1 MLKNYLF
8 YFICLVKQLKR
19 KKEVD
24 EYWEKI
30 NATERKQINRE
41 IDERVYEELIQKQ
54 IILCIN
60 KIIKIN
66 KKKSCSKKII
76 PYIKDFYIKDFFKL
90 KKCQMLLK
98 KRI

>member
-1 MLKNYLF
+1 M
-8 YFICLVKQLKR
+8 ICLVERLKR
-19 KKEVD
+19 KKEVN

-60 KIIKIN
+60 KMIKIN
-66 KKKSCSKKII
+66 KKKVV
-76 PYIKDFYIKDFFKL
+76 P
-90 KKCQMLLK
+90 
-98 KRI
+98 KRLFPI